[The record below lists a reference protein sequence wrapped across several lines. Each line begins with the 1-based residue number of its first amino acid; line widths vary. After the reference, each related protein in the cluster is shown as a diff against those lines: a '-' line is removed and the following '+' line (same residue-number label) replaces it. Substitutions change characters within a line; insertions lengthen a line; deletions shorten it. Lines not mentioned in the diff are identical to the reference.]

1 MTDAY
6 KRAGVDIEAGYEAV
20 SRMKQHVARTERKG
34 VIGSLGAFGGMF
46 DLSELGYKEP
56 VLVSGTDGV
65 GTKLLLAFMLDKHDT
80 IGVDCVA
87 MSVNDIVVQGA
98 EPLYFLD
105 YIATGNLVPE
115 RVEQIVKG
123 IADGC
128 TQSGCALIGGETA
141 EMPDLYAKNEYDLA
155 GFAVGIVEKSNVI
168 TGDAIKAGDILIG
181 LESNGLH
188 SNGYSLVR
196 KILLKDKQLDLQK
209 TYGDLAM
216 PLGEELLRPTR
227 IYVKSILTLLEKF
240 QIHGISHITGGGF
253 IENIPRM
260 LPDGFGAVIDCDKW
274 VVPPIFSLLETEGK
288 LSKKEMFNTFNMG
301 IGMVLAVSEEKVP
314 SFMNELNELGEN
326 AHIIGR
332 VTKESGIVLRG
343 GGFDV

>member
-20 SRMKQHVARTERKG
+20 SRMKQHVARTTRKG
-34 VIGSLGAFGGMF
+34 VIGGLGAFGGMF
-46 DLSELGYKEP
+46 DISNLGYKEP

-80 IGVDCVA
+80 IGIDCVA

-128 TQSGCALIGGETA
+128 EQAGCALIGGETA
-141 EMPDLYAKNEYDLA
+141 EMPDLYAGNEYDLA

-168 TGDAIKAGDILIG
+168 TGDGIKAGDILIG

-209 TYGDLAM
+209 TYGDLMM

-227 IYVKSILTLLEKF
+227 IYVKSILALLKNN
-240 QIHGISHITGGGF
+240 HVSGISHITGGGF

-260 LPDGFGAVIDCDKW
+260 LPDDLGAIIDCDKW
-274 VVPPIFSLLETEGK
+274 DVPSIFSLLETEGN

-314 SFMNELNELGEN
+314 SVMNELKDLGEK
-326 AHIIGR
+326 AYEIGR
-332 VTKESGIVLRG
+332 VTKDSGIVFKG